1 MSLFTVHRWV
11 VWRGQDSCAWVRFQR
26 RLSGKLGPTIQSCTQ
41 VHQTCSRII
50 IGCRQGTG
58 TQQHADKKGSSCRL
72 SKDSS
77 LRLSGFAGSVLY
89 DWTPKAQH
97 YFVKDIHNPH
107 SLQDSSSVFAKKID
121 NKPSFLTFPAI
132 FFSGFISSVFVLF
145 CTVEIKMALSR
156 ASVIA

>member
-1 MSLFTVHRWV
+1 MSLFTVHRWI
-11 VWRGQDSCAWVRFQR
+11 VWRGQDSCAWVRFHR
-26 RLSGKLGPTIQSCTQ
+26 RLAGKLGPTIQSCTQ

-97 YFVKDIHNPH
+97 YFVKDIHIPSKIRVQFLPRKSTLNQVLSS
-107 SLQDSSSVFAKKID
+107 SLQS
-121 NKPSFLTFPAI
+121 SFLVSFQV
-132 FFSGFISSVFVLF
+132 SF
-145 CTVEIKMALSR
+145 CYALLKSR
-156 ASVIA
+156 WLYQGPLL